1 MNVNFNIGDLVMHSG
16 NGEFPAG
23 TIGIVTEIIPKMI
36 HLESKSPIG
45 EGVRVYCQRASRW
58 GMYETIVHKKYLT
71 KLNEAS

>member
-23 TIGIVTEIIPKMI
+23 TIGIVTEINNKLDP
-36 HLESKSPIG
+36 LG